1 MEPSEGVRE
10 RGVPATRM
18 GREREVEATLWAA
31 LGAAVELQIR
41 RSVKSARGRDS
52 RLADR

>member
-10 RGVPATRM
+10 RGAPAARM

-31 LGAAVELQIR
+31 LGAAVRCAFDPLGLFNP
-41 RSVKSARGRDS
+41 GRLS
-52 RLADR
+52 